1 VDADRESGAAEAAAG
16 DGAAAGDETPV
27 GGEPGGLRDDEKTG
41 AGDLGSAQHRA
52 DDLAEYASEG
62 EDAPPA

>member
-1 VDADRESGAAEAAAG
+1 VDEERESEA
-16 DGAAAGDETPV
+16 DEAAAGDETAV
-27 GGEPGGLRDDEKTG
+27 GDERGGLRGEEKTG

-52 DDLAEYASEG
+52 DDLAEFASEG